1 MANPNVGMM
10 YPVWAPLTSHT
21 DGSMPVY
28 GTGRVLQ
35 EARNATVN
43 KEYAN
48 NPLYGDDRIVD
59 DDNGMTGLTMTFEST
74 GLSDEDRVA
83 LLGETTNSAD
93 LGGQWESD
101 AETPWGG
108 FGYIRKMRANGQRS
122 FEAWWTLKVK
132 FQEESQTTST
142 REGNTTWNT
151 PTLNGRAASLY
162 VNSDDNA
169 KFRLHKT
176 FSAISAAKTWLN
188 GLANI
193 SSTQGSTQG
202 STQN

>member
-10 YPVWAPLTSHT
+10 YPVWAPLTAHT
-21 DGSMPVY
+21 EGSMPTY

-59 DDNGMTGLTMTFEST
+59 DDNGMTGLTMSFEST
-74 GLSDEDRVA
+74 GLSDADRVA
-83 LLGETTNSAD
+83 VLGEEQYGTS
-93 LGGQWESD
+93 GVSGQWETD

-108 FGYIRKMRANGQRS
+108 FGYIRKMRDNGTKK
-122 FEAWWTLKVK
+122 FEAWWTLKIK
-132 FQEESQTTST
+132 FQEETQTTST
-142 REGNTTWNT
+142 REGSITWNT
-151 PTLNGRAASLY
+151 PTLNGRAAALY
-162 VNSDDNA
+162 VDSGDHA

-176 FSAISAAKTWLN
+176 FAAIADAKNWLN
-188 GLANI
+188 AMANI
-193 SSTQGSTQG
+193 T
-202 STQN
+202 

>member
-10 YPVWAPLTSHT
+10 YPVWAPLTAHT
-21 DGSMPVY
+21 DGSMPTY

-59 DDNGMTGLTMTFEST
+59 EDNGMTGLTISFEST
-74 GLSDEDRVA
+74 GLSDADRVA
-83 LLGETTNSAD
+83 VLGEELYGTS
-93 LGGQWESD
+93 GVSGQWETD
-101 AETPWGG
+101 GETPWGG
-108 FGYIRKMRANGQRS
+108 FGYIRKMRENGVRK
-122 FEAWWTLKVK
+122 FEAWWTLKIK

-142 REGNTTWNT
+142 REGQITWNT

-162 VNSDDNA
+162 VDSGDKA

-176 FSAISAAKTWLN
+176 FSTAAEAKAWLN
-188 GLANI
+188 GYAHI
-193 SSTQGSTQG
+193 S
-202 STQN
+202 